1 MPRIKNH
8 GKRAPNFQWPENAS
22 RENRFFNLIL
32 RGWELKFDPTA
43 VIRAILAG
51 KQNKIFI
58 FLTLAPI
65 LFSRAQP
72 FVQSLV
78 QGIMSNNSVIIPAF
92 FFRKKGYINFVSKS
106 VCRPSVRLSVRLSV
120 RAYVHPSRFL

>member
-8 GKRAPNFQWPENAS
+8 GKQAPNFHWRENAS

-78 QGIMSNNSVIIPAF
+78 QGIKSYNSVIF
-92 FFRKKGYINFVSKS
+92 F
-106 VCRPSVRLSVRLSV
+106 
-120 RAYVHPSRFL
+120 